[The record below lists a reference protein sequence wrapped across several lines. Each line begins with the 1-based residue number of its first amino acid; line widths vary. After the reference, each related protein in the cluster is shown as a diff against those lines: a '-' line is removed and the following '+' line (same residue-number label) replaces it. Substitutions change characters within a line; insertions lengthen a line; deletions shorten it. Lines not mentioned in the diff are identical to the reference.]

1 MTRLHDGQDG
11 GHQGGLLD
19 AYFNADDNYYKVI
32 YCPFCGETLHDELED
47 EVEWED
53 EDD

>member
-1 MTRLHDGQDG
+1 MKLFVCESCEAEFRLKHTM
-11 GHQGGLLD
+11 
-19 AYFNADDNYYKVI
+19 DDSFYKVS
-32 YCPFCGETLHDELED
+32 YCPFCGEHLHDELED

>member
-1 MTRLHDGQDG
+1 MNLFVCESCEAEFRLKHSM
-11 GHQGGLLD
+11 
-19 AYFNADDNYYKVI
+19 DDNYYKVI
-32 YCPFCGETLHDELED
+32 YCSFCGETLHDELED

>member
-1 MTRLHDGQDG
+1 MKLFVCESCEAEFRLKHTM
-11 GHQGGLLD
+11 
-19 AYFNADDNYYKVI
+19 DDSYYKVS
-32 YCPFCGETLHDELED
+32 YSPFCGEHLHDELED